1 MSKSLYEEAIE
12 AAEQIK
18 FAAEEK
24 VKEKLVESM
33 SPRIKSMV
41 EKTFLN
47 ESMNEDPD
55 ECCES
60 EEATEECGMPESEAN
75 EAYTMDGDSLD
86 FFLAA
91 GEERSDEAVVSES
104 AKSIFSKLIT
114 KNNRKIAL
122 QNKLSELQESIKT
135 LKKALILSESTNV
148 AKQTEKRFL
157 LIYKNLLR
165 EAKSIKSNSII
176 KSDNTLLKEYLQIIK
191 ELKNMSRRRRT
202 RSGFL
207 NESLED
213 LLETNLFEEDG
224 DKEEAPED
232 ADLDASEDNEEL
244 MDLDEPMGDMDDE
257 GEGDLEDLVRKFID
271 DAEPMLG
278 AGAAGG
284 DNLELDLDDEG
295 EDEGEDEG
303 DDMDMAEEGHHL
315 DRDLDEMYEL
325 DELEEGD
332 IEEDEDPAEGVHES
346 RRRNRV
352 LEIDENMLR
361 KEISKMRRIREGE
374 AKDMASHF
382 GGGSLDK
389 EMFVDM
395 DDGDLNVHAGQLGR
409 EDVPSPKVE
418 SALRNAARKNRM
430 LESKMKDYK
439 KALRGMKTQLSEMNL
454 FNAKLLYANK
464 LMQNRE
470 LSIKQQRHIVES
482 LDEAKNLGEAKI
494 LFESLSKSLVKS
506 SPRSG
511 QSMNESVSRNTA
523 GYSSRPVSSAQSSTL
538 TEGVALDRW
547 ATLAGIKK

>member
-41 EKTFLN
+41 EKTFLS
-47 ESMNEDPD
+47 ESMNEEPD
-55 ECCES
+55 ECCET
-60 EEATEECGMPESEAN
+60 EEKEAAEAADECGMPESEAN

-91 GEERSDEAVVSES
+91 GEERSDEAVVSEN
-104 AKSIFSKLIT
+104 ARNIFSKLIT

-122 QNKLSELQESIKT
+122 QNKLSELRESIKT
-135 LKKALILSESTNV
+135 LKKALILSESTDV
-148 AKQTEKRFL
+148 SKQTEKRFL
-157 LIYKNLLR
+157 LIYKNLLS

-224 DKEEAPED
+224 EEEEAPED
-232 ADLDASEDNEEL
+232 ADLDAPEDDEEPMDL
-244 MDLDEPMGDMDDE
+244 DLDEPMDDMDDE
-257 GEGDLEDLVRKFID
+257 GDSDLEDLVRKFID

-278 AGAAGG
+278 GSDDDSAE
-284 DNLELDLDDEG
+284 LELDLGDEG
-295 EDEGEDEG
+295 EDEDEEPVEEGVFYEMDSEENEGYAVEGED
-303 DDMDMAEEGHHL
+303 DVP
-315 DRDLDEMYEL
+315 EM
-325 DELEEGD
+325 
-332 IEEDEDPAEGVHES
+332 HTNES
-346 RRRNRV
+346 RRRDRV

-361 KEISKMRRIREGE
+361 REISKMRRIREGE

-395 DDGDLNVHAGQLGR
+395 DDGDLNVHADHLGR

-464 LMQNRE
+464 LMQNRD

-523 GYSSRPVSSAQSSTL
+523 GYSSRPVSSGQSSTL